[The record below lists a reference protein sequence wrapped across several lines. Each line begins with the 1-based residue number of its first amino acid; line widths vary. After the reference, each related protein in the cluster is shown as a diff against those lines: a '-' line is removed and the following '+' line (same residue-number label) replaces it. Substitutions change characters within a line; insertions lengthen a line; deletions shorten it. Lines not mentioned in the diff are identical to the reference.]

1 MRFIDFIRD
10 RARYYNCP
18 HCGRGLRDCELR
30 MLRHVEDRYTIQ
42 VTCAA
47 CRVQFV
53 LILAVQGEGLESL
66 PAEEAAI
73 ERGLPDDADLLGDL
87 TPAEPEPEL
96 DRELL
101 LEEAEPIGS
110 DELLDVHLALR
121 DFRGPLT
128 DLFKQPSGDRN

>member
-42 VTCAA
+42 VTCAS

-53 LILAVQGEGLESL
+53 LIIAVQGDGLESL
-66 PAEEAAI
+66 SGEEVAL
-73 ERGLPDDADLLGDL
+73 ERGIAEDDDLLGDVARARIE
-87 TPAEPEPEL
+87 TPAP
-96 DRELL
+96 
-101 LEEAEPIGS
+101 EPIGS

-121 DFRGPLT
+121 DFQGRLT
-128 DLFKQPSGDRN
+128 DLFKQPSGDRS